1 MDLRRVEEMKGNARL
16 RDLFFWSALL
26 ILAATVYLIPAA
38 YYRWLN
44 FRFVI
49 GPEPFHHW
57 LSWSGT
63 SFIAFFTPAYS
74 FLKRRYPT
82 RLKTLLGI
90 HVLGNLV
97 SFMFVSVHLAHQ
109 LGRPRQFYPKLGTG
123 VTLYATLILLV
134 STGFFQR
141 FGLGKRLGRYWRFVH
156 VSVTMSFYI
165 IILVHVLHG
174 LGII

>member
-1 MDLRRVEEMKGNARL
+1 MKGNSRL

-26 ILAATVYLIPAA
+26 IFVATVYLIPAA

-44 FRFVI
+44 FRFLI

-57 LSWSGT
+57 LSWTGT
-63 SFIAFFTPAYS
+63 AFIAFFTPSYA
-74 FLKRRYPT
+74 FLKRRYPK

-109 LGRPRQFYPKLGTG
+109 LGRPRS
-123 VTLYATLILLV
+123 
-134 STGFFQR
+134 STR
-141 FGLGKRLGRYWRFVH
+141 SSGR
-156 VSVTMSFYI
+156 
-165 IILVHVLHG
+165 G
-174 LGII
+174 